1 MADDAQEHRQLVRAA
16 AEPQRIIAEI
26 IDDSDQEGVPIPDEA
41 RRLAFMADLHLYRGA
56 RYYTK
61 GPAPCAVEYAA
72 VPGERRGRVATGT
85 EVTVLGAKV
94 HRVKGNRY
102 VAIRIESTCAAGYG
116 WINICRE
123 RTRFVVPREEGRPRD
138 NPRRSRPY

>member
-1 MADDAQEHRQLVRAA
+1 MAGMADDAQEHRQLVRAA

-26 IDDSDQEGVPIPDEA
+26 IDDIDQEGVPIPDEA
-41 RRLAFMADLHLYRGA
+41 RRLAYMADLHLYRGA
-56 RYYTK
+56 RYYTT
-61 GPAPCAVEYAA
+61 GPAFAYAA
-72 VPGERRGRVATGT
+72 VPGERRRRVATGT
-85 EVTVLGAKV
+85 EVTVLGARV
-94 HRVKGNRY
+94 HRVKGKRY